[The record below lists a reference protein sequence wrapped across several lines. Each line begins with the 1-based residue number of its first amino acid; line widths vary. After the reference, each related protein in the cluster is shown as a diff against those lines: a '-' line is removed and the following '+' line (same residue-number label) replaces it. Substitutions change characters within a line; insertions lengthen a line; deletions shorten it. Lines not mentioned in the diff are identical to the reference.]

1 MPKKRPNF
9 TKSPYFV
16 NDPGNWHL
24 KAGAPEE
31 IKEEFENYMFQL
43 RENFEPGTING
54 NTIDYPF
61 NK

>member
-1 MPKKRPNF
+1 MQKNQQHF

-24 KAGAPEE
+24 LPGAPEDVQA
-31 IKEEFENYMFQL
+31 EFDNYMFQL

-61 NK
+61 DN

>member
-1 MPKKRPNF
+1 MPKKQPNF

-24 KAGAPEE
+24 KTGAPEE
-31 IKEEFENYMFQL
+31 VQEEFENYMFQL
-43 RENFEPGTING
+43 RENFEPGTLNG